1 MRVLAVVNKAAGGVT
16 DDYVAALRD
25 HPGVDLE
32 IIGTTCPGDGTRCV
46 VDGVAEIDPAI
57 VVAVGGDGTAGEVAR
72 GLAEV
77 GQGAPPMLVAPAG
90 TGNSNFRGLW
100 ADLAWSDVV
109 EMVFGA
115 GAWTSR
121 PMDLMAVAELGTTSL
136 LGASAAM
143 IPESLELS
151 KSLPMTG
158 RERLLTAA
166 AQVLETYKPYP
177 GRVTVDGEVL
187 TEDPALLIVVGG
199 VRYRGGLL
207 ELLPDSLV
215 DDGLADVCV
224 IGADVPLEDFGI
236 AALSG
241 GLTALPGVRYGRGS
255 EIILERLDGQPMKLE
270 HDGELETGP
279 HTSYRVNVVPGAF
292 SVAVPAPA
300 PACFAEF

>member
-1 MRVLAVVNKAAGGVT
+1 MRVLAVVNKTAGGVT
-16 DDYVAALRD
+16 DDYVAAL
-25 HPGVDLE
+25 HEHSGVDLE
-32 IIGTTCPGDGTRCV
+32 IVGTTGPGDGTRCV
-46 VDGVAEIDPAI
+46 VDGVAGTSPSI

-90 TGNSNFRGLW
+90 TGNSNFKGLW
-100 ADLAWSDVV
+100 GDLPWSDVV
-109 EMVFGA
+109 ETVFGA
-115 GAWTSR
+115 AAWTSR
-121 PMDLMAVAELGTTSL
+121 PMDLMTIAELGTTSL

-166 AQVLETYKPYP
+166 MQVLESYKPYP

-187 TEDPALLIVVGG
+187 TDDPALLVVVGG

-224 IGADVPLEDFGI
+224 VGSEVPVQEFGL
-236 AALSG
+236 AAFSG
-241 GLTALPGVRYGRGS
+241 GLTELPGVRYGRGS
-255 EIILERLDGQPMKLE
+255 EIIVERLDGQPMKLE
-270 HDGELETGP
+270 HDGELELGP
-279 HTSYRVNVVPGAF
+279 HTSYRVNVVPSAI
-292 SVAVPAPA
+292 SVAVPDSV
-300 PACFAEF
+300 PACFTKS